1 MPLEVKKLTISLP
14 SGEPVAENIS
24 FQIEKGEMLS
34 IVGSS
39 GAGKTTICKAIMGL
53 LGSAYQAT
61 GQIIFQG
68 IDLLALHKKDR
79 KQIYG
84 KEICFIM
91 QNPMT
96 AFNPSIRVGKQLEKT
111 YRLHHDRSSKAEMHT
126 LFDKTLRR
134 LGLEDTD
141 RILKSYPFALSGG
154 MLQRLMITAALINE
168 PQILIA
174 DEATTAM
181 VQSGDYGLTVFKT
194 QGGFYD
200 PANVVTNINP
210 QTSMDPIV
218 MLLGSTQPE
227 LADLVAEL
235 DSSTDET
242 RIQEIYQTILTT
254 IADEELTTPLV
265 YMHQLAIYSDKITD
279 YTFPMDSNFTS
290 VQNIK
295 VN

>member
-134 LGLEDTD
+134 LGLE
-141 RILKSYPFALSGG
+141 LS
-154 MLQRLMITAALINE
+154 LIH
-168 PQILIA
+168 I
-174 DEATTAM
+174 
-181 VQSGDYGLTVFKT
+181 
-194 QGGFYD
+194 
-200 PANVVTNINP
+200 
-210 QTSMDPIV
+210 
-218 MLLGSTQPE
+218 
-227 LADLVAEL
+227 
-235 DSSTDET
+235 
-242 RIQEIYQTILTT
+242 
-254 IADEELTTPLV
+254 
-265 YMHQLAIYSDKITD
+265 
-279 YTFPMDSNFTS
+279 
-290 VQNIK
+290 
-295 VN
+295 

>member
-24 FQIEKGEMLS
+24 FKLKGRN
-34 IVGSS
+34 
-39 GAGKTTICKAIMGL
+39 AFDCRKFRCGKNNDLQSDYGVAWFRLPGY
-53 LGSAYQAT
+53 GPDY
-61 GQIIFQG
+61 FQG

-174 DEATTAM
+174 DEATTAIDACNRM
-181 VQSGDYGLTVFKT
+181 ELMKELKKLCTEGMSVLFVTHDLRAASFSDHLLIMNHGKVIEAGNT
-194 QGGFYD
+194 QEIIKAPKEEYT
-200 PANVVTNINP
+200 AY
-210 QTSMDPIV
+210 
-218 MLLGSTQPE
+218 LLGACRLE
-227 LADLVAEL
+227 RRGD
-235 DSSTDET
+235 D
-242 RIQEIYQTILTT
+242 
-254 IADEELTTPLV
+254 
-265 YMHQLAIYSDKITD
+265 
-279 YTFPMDSNFTS
+279 
-290 VQNIK
+290 
-295 VN
+295 

>member
-154 MLQRLMITAALINE
+154 MLQRLMITAA
-168 PQILIA
+168 QILIA
-174 DEATTAM
+174 DEATTAIDACNRM
-181 VQSGDYGLTVFKT
+181 ELMKELKKLCTEGMSVLFVTHDLRAASFSDHLLIMNHGKVIEAGNT
-194 QGGFYD
+194 QEIIKAPKEEYT
-200 PANVVTNINP
+200 AY
-210 QTSMDPIV
+210 
-218 MLLGSTQPE
+218 LLGACRLE
-227 LADLVAEL
+227 RRGD
-235 DSSTDET
+235 D
-242 RIQEIYQTILTT
+242 
-254 IADEELTTPLV
+254 
-265 YMHQLAIYSDKITD
+265 
-279 YTFPMDSNFTS
+279 
-290 VQNIK
+290 
-295 VN
+295 

>member
-1 MPLEVKKLTISLP
+1 MLLEVKDLTISLP

-53 LGSAYQAT
+53 LGSAYQAA

-68 IDLLALHKKDR
+68 TDLLALHKKDR

-111 YRLHHDRSSKAEMHT
+111 YRLHHDHSSRTEMHI
-126 LFDKTLRR
+126 LFNKTLRR
-134 LGLEDTD
+134 LGLEDTE

-168 PQILIA
+168 PQVLIA
-174 DEATTAM
+174 DEATTAIDACNRM
-181 VQSGDYGLTVFKT
+181 ELMKELKKLCTESMSVLFVTHDLRAASFSDHLLIMNHGKVIEAGKT
-194 QGGFYD
+194 QEIIKAPKEEY
-200 PANVVTNINP
+200 T
-210 QTSMDPIV
+210 TY
-218 MLLGSTQPE
+218 LLGACR
-227 LADLVAEL
+227 L
-235 DSSTDET
+235 
-242 RIQEIYQTILTT
+242 EIPQGDTCMPQQVRQGKGGVTI
-254 IADEELTTPLV
+254 D
-265 YMHQLAIYSDKITD
+265 
-279 YTFPMDSNFTS
+279 
-290 VQNIK
+290 
-295 VN
+295 

>member
-1 MPLEVKKLTISLP
+1 MPLEVKDLTISLP

-68 IDLLALHKKDR
+68 TDLLALHKKGR
-79 KQIYG
+79 KHIYG

-111 YRLHHDRSSKAEMHT
+111 YRLHHDRSSRAEMHT

-168 PQILIA
+168 PQILVA
-174 DEATTAM
+174 DEATTAIDACNRM
-181 VQSGDYGLTVFKT
+181 ELMKELKKLCTEGMSVLFVTHDLRAASFSDRLLIMNHGKVVESGNT
-194 QGGFYD
+194 QEIIKAPKEEYT
-200 PANVVTNINP
+200 AY
-210 QTSMDPIV
+210 
-218 MLLGSTQPE
+218 LLGACRLE
-227 LADLVAEL
+227 RRV
-235 DSSTDET
+235 
-242 RIQEIYQTILTT
+242 
-254 IADEELTTPLV
+254 
-265 YMHQLAIYSDKITD
+265 K
-279 YTFPMDSNFTS
+279 N
-290 VQNIK
+290 
-295 VN
+295 

>member
-1 MPLEVKKLTISLP
+1 MPLEVKDLTISLA
-14 SGEPVAENIS
+14 SGELVAENIS

-61 GQIIFQG
+61 GQIVFQG
-68 IDLLALHKKDR
+68 MNLLDLTKKER
-79 KQIYG
+79 KQVYG

-111 YRLHHDRSSKAEMHT
+111 YRLHHNRFSKMEMHS
-126 LFDKTLRR
+126 LFDKILRR

-174 DEATTAM
+174 DEATTAIDACNRM
-181 VQSGDYGLTVFKT
+181 ELMKELKQLCTEGMSVLFVTHDLRAAAFSDHLLIMNHGKVIEAGIT
-194 QGGFYD
+194 QEIIKAPKEEYT
-200 PANVVTNINP
+200 AY
-210 QTSMDPIV
+210 
-218 MLLGSTQPE
+218 LLGACHLE
-227 LADLVAEL
+227 RREGD
-235 DSSTDET
+235 
-242 RIQEIYQTILTT
+242 
-254 IADEELTTPLV
+254 
-265 YMHQLAIYSDKITD
+265 
-279 YTFPMDSNFTS
+279 
-290 VQNIK
+290 
-295 VN
+295 

>member
-1 MPLEVKKLTISLP
+1 MLLEVKDLTISLP

-53 LGSAYQAT
+53 LGSAYQAA

-68 IDLLALHKKDR
+68 TDLLALHKKDR

-111 YRLHHDRSSKAEMHT
+111 YRLHHDHSSRTEMHI
-126 LFDKTLRR
+126 LFNK
-134 LGLEDTD
+134 
-141 RILKSYPFALSGG
+141 ILKSYPFALSGG

-174 DEATTAM
+174 DEATTAIDACNRM
-181 VQSGDYGLTVFKT
+181 ALMKELKKLCAEGMSVLFVTHDLRAASFSDHLLIMNHGKVIEAGKT
-194 QGGFYD
+194 QEIIKAPKEEYT
-200 PANVVTNINP
+200 AY
-210 QTSMDPIV
+210 
-218 MLLGSTQPE
+218 LLGACRLE
-227 LADLVAEL
+227 RRGAD
-235 DSSTDET
+235 
-242 RIQEIYQTILTT
+242 
-254 IADEELTTPLV
+254 
-265 YMHQLAIYSDKITD
+265 
-279 YTFPMDSNFTS
+279 
-290 VQNIK
+290 
-295 VN
+295 

>member
-1 MPLEVKKLTISLP
+1 MLLEVKDLTISLP
-14 SGEPVAENIS
+14 SGEPVTKNIS

-53 LGSAYQAT
+53 LGSTYQVT
-61 GQIIFQG
+61 GRIIFQG
-68 IDLLALHKKDR
+68 MDLLALHKKDR

-96 AFNPSIRVGKQLEKT
+96 AFNPSIRVGKQLEKI
-111 YRLHHDRSSKAEMHT
+111 YRLHHDHSSRTEMHT

-134 LGLEDTD
+134 LGLEDTE

-174 DEATTAM
+174 DEATTAIDACNRM
-181 VQSGDYGLTVFKT
+181 ALMKELKKLCAEGMSVLFVTHDLRAASFSDHLLIMNHGKVIEAGKT
-194 QGGFYD
+194 QEIIKAPKEEYT
-200 PANVVTNINP
+200 AY
-210 QTSMDPIV
+210 
-218 MLLGSTQPE
+218 LLGACRLE
-227 LADLVAEL
+227 RRGD
-235 DSSTDET
+235 D
-242 RIQEIYQTILTT
+242 
-254 IADEELTTPLV
+254 
-265 YMHQLAIYSDKITD
+265 
-279 YTFPMDSNFTS
+279 
-290 VQNIK
+290 
-295 VN
+295 

>member
-1 MPLEVKKLTISLP
+1 MLLEIKDLTISLP

-24 FQIEKGEMLS
+24 FQIERGEMLS

-61 GQIIFQG
+61 GHITFQG
-68 IDLLALHKKDR
+68 TELLTLPKKDR
-79 KQIYG
+79 KQVYG
-84 KEICFIM
+84 KEICFIT

-111 YRLHHDRSSKAEMHT
+111 YRLHHSRSSKGEMQN

-174 DEATTAM
+174 DEATTAIDACNRM
-181 VQSGDYGLTVFKT
+181 ELMKELKKLCTEGMSVLFVTHDLRAASFSDHLLIMNHGEVVETGNT
-194 QGGFYD
+194 QEIIKAPKEEYT
-200 PANVVTNINP
+200 AY
-210 QTSMDPIV
+210 
-218 MLLGSTQPE
+218 LLGACRLE
-227 LADLVAEL
+227 RRAD
-235 DSSTDET
+235 D
-242 RIQEIYQTILTT
+242 
-254 IADEELTTPLV
+254 
-265 YMHQLAIYSDKITD
+265 
-279 YTFPMDSNFTS
+279 
-290 VQNIK
+290 
-295 VN
+295 

>member
-126 LFDKTLRR
+126 LFDKTAGVRGYRQDIEKLSFCPFRR
-134 LGLEDTD
+134 H
-141 RILKSYPFALSGG
+141 
-154 MLQRLMITAALINE
+154 AAAVDDNCC
-168 PQILIA
+168 A
-174 DEATTAM
+174 
-181 VQSGDYGLTVFKT
+181 
-194 QGGFYD
+194 
-200 PANVVTNINP
+200 
-210 QTSMDPIV
+210 
-218 MLLGSTQPE
+218 
-227 LADLVAEL
+227 
-235 DSSTDET
+235 
-242 RIQEIYQTILTT
+242 YQ
-254 IADEELTTPLV
+254 
-265 YMHQLAIYSDKITD
+265 
-279 YTFPMDSNFTS
+279 
-290 VQNIK
+290 
-295 VN
+295 